1 MTDSTPR
8 GSGAPRYGGSR
19 PEVRLSDQITGHR
32 VQVTCEGSEIY
43 IDWRGGNRLHL
54 MPGDMG
60 LSAWVVT
67 STCSESIIWLRL
79 RTDAEYGRIDIV
91 LPFYRAQYDQLR
103 LFADAL
109 KSQFPGTRL
118 RGAQADDA
126 PDSAAHDAPATAPH
140 DAAGHGPPPAE
151 VAAEDRG
158 RPGGGRQEKQ
168 VLPVVTIKRPPA
180 QWADDKDWISL
191 RPPAE
196 TEAMLQ
202 PAHEQPAPP
211 EPEHSSRE

>member
-1 MTDSTPR
+1 
-8 GSGAPRYGGSR
+8 
-19 PEVRLSDQITGHR
+19 
-32 VQVTCEGSEIY
+32 VTCEGSDIY
-43 IDWRGGNRLHL
+43 IDWSGGNRLQL
-54 MPGDMG
+54 KPGDMG

-79 RTDAEYGRIDIV
+79 RTDPEYGRIDIV
-91 LPFYRAQYDQLR
+91 LPFYRAQHDQLR
-103 LFADAL
+103 HFADAL

-126 PDSAAHDAPATAPH
+126 PDSVAIAPH
-140 DAAGHGPPPAE
+140 HAADHGPPPAE
-151 VAAEDRG
+151 AAAEDHG

-202 PAHEQPAPP
+202 PAHETPAPP